1 MYFFTPS
8 IFTLTCT
15 NFFWLPWSQF
25 ERVNKKQSCAVINL
39 FHYFFYLQNELLD
52 HGLPEGIDAVVNL
65 SGQNVLNPLKRWTK
79 GFEQNVTASRVETNR
94 MLSAAIRQSSKP
106 PKVFIS
112 ISGVGFY
119 PPHPDLEYTEDSP
132 GGDFDF
138 LSKLCQQWENAI
150 QVGPQTRT
158 LAVRS
163 GIVLGRDGGM
173 IKQMYPLFWLGLGAK
188 IGSGNQF
195 MPWIHVNDLIRV
207 FIEAMK
213 NEKMSKVINGTAPQL
228 ITNGQFT
235 KAFGSAMWRP
245 AFLTVPEFVIEK
257 LVFGPERA
265 VMMIKGQK
273 VHSRLTEL
281 GFKYQYPDIDSCLKQ
296 VVSG

>member
-1 MYFFTPS
+1 M
-8 IFTLTCT
+8 
-15 NFFWLPWSQF
+15 
-25 ERVNKKQSCAVINL
+25 INL

-265 VMMIKGQK
+265 VMMTKGQK